1 MFQKVLATLL
11 ILSWSVTTV
20 HAADKSEDSDSWEF
34 LVEPYG
40 WLPKVPLTAS
50 NGEKLE
56 ISQSQVLKN
65 LDGALMLILGA
76 RKDKWTFYLDTI
88 YFDLEGGDSATLEAA
103 GLPGDPTVKFDADIG
118 VEGWLVT
125 LSGTYAVFENDR
137 TRLEMGGGVRYYQE
151 DLSFDLDVGS
161 PPGESADYSWELW
174 DGVVSARGFTDLN
187 DRWYLSYLAD
197 ASTGGTD
204 LTYQLAGALN
214 YRFDKFTLVG
224 GYRYI
229 KWDFEESSDAPGSI
243 AKDQIAKGPFLGF
256 KFFFK

>member
-11 ILSWSVTTV
+11 ILSWSVATV
-20 HAADKSEDSDSWEF
+20 QAAGKTEDSDSWEF

-56 ISQSQVLKN
+56 ISQDQVISN
-65 LDGALMLILGA
+65 LSGALMLILGA

-88 YFDLEGGDSATLEAA
+88 YVDLEGGDSATLEAA

-151 DLSFDLDVGS
+151 DLSFDLDVG
-161 PPGESADYSWELW
+161 PIPESADYSWELW
-174 DGVVSARGFTDLN
+174 DGVVMARGFTDLN
-187 DRWYLSYLAD
+187 DRWYLSYYAD

-204 LTYQLAGALN
+204 LTYQLAGVLN
-214 YRFDKFTLVG
+214 YRFDKFTLAG
-224 GYRYI
+224 GYRYT
-229 KWDFEESSDAPGSI
+229 KWEFEDSSDAPGSI
-243 AKDQIAKGPFLGF
+243 AKDQVAKGPFLGF

>member
-1 MFQKVLATLL
+1 MILKVLATLL
-11 ILSWSVTTV
+11 ILSWSITTV

-40 WLPKVPLTAS
+40 WLPKVPLTSA
-50 NGEKLE
+50 NGDKLE
-56 ISQSQVLKN
+56 ISQSQIFKN
-65 LDGALMLILGA
+65 MDGALMLILGA
-76 RKDKWTFYLDTI
+76 RRDKWTFYLDTI
-88 YFDLEGGDSATLEAA
+88 YFDLEGDDSASRPAA

-118 VEGWLVT
+118 VNGWLIT

-151 DLSFDLDVGS
+151 DLDIDLDVG
-161 PPGESADYSWELW
+161 PIPESADYSWELW
-174 DGVVSARGFTDLN
+174 DGVVMARGFTDLN
-187 DRWYLSYLAD
+187 DRWYLSYYAD

-204 LTYQLAGALN
+204 LTYQLAGVLN
-214 YRFDKFTLVG
+214 YRFDKFTLAG

-229 KWDFEESSDAPGSI
+229 KWEFEDSSDAPGSI